1 MATRRRSILGWNMKP
16 DNSGDVTVQPLSL
29 LATNDVWDHHVV
41 VFGDTATRIGLHGA
55 FQVPE
60 DYVGGGKFVAE
71 WSAAQTSGDVVIEVD
86 YRAVGGN
93 DAESLDQAGTQESLT
108 VTDTAPSAAWER
120 MEAELAATAG
130 NFAANDICQFTVFRD
145 GTAADT
151 LAGNLVLT
159 NLFFEYQDA

>member
-1 MATRRRSILGWNMKP
+1 MATRRRSIFGWNMKP
-16 DNSGDVTVQPLSL
+16 DNSGDVTIQPFSV
-29 LATNDVWDHHVV
+29 LATNDVWDHFVA

-60 DYVGGGKFVAE
+60 DYVGGAKFVAE
-71 WSAAQTSGDVVIEVD
+71 WSSPQTSGDAVIEVD

-93 DAESLDQAGTQESLT
+93 DAESLDQASNQESLT

-120 MEAELAATAG
+120 MECEMAATAG

-145 GTAADT
+145 GTASDT
-151 LAGNLVLT
+151 IAGNVVLF
-159 NLFFEYQDA
+159 NLFFEYADA

>member
-16 DNSGDVTVQPLSL
+16 DNSGDVTIQPFSL
-29 LATNDVWDHHVV
+29 LATNDVWDHMVV
-41 VFGDTATRIGLHGA
+41 VFGDTATRIGLHGS
-55 FQVPE
+55 FPVPE
-60 DYVGGGKFVAE
+60 DYVGGAKIVAE
-71 WSAAQTSGDVVIEVD
+71 WSAAQTSGDVVIEID

-93 DAESLDQAGTQESLT
+93 DAESLDQAGTQESLS

-120 MEAELAATAG
+120 MEAEMTATAG
-130 NFAANDICQFTVFRD
+130 NFAANDICQFQVFRD

-151 LAGNLVLT
+151 LAGNLVLF